1 MSTDIR
7 VIYFASCDVFDNL
20 ALEELLLVERTRKQI
35 VIAFYQNADSVVIG
49 RHQNPWIEC
58 DVPALQADR
67 IALAR
72 RVSGGGAVYHDRGN
86 LNYSVILARERYDRN
101 AVFDALLSGLA
112 RLDVAAVRNERNDIL
127 VGGVKVSGT
136 AFRHTKDST
145 LHHGTLLVD
154 SRLERIERYLH
165 NRRRS
170 ERFRGIRSVEAR
182 VGCLGNGVTPAVARD
197 ALARALSRSLGGRV
211 PETLPNAVPPPRPVY
226 QSRRDERAAWDW
238 VYGATPDF
246 VLDVPY
252 AAVSDAAKLRVHR
265 GRAVEFSIPAVGVAL
280 PLPPWRYGRD
290 ALEVPWLQ
298 ARLTTRYPH
307 LAPTTVAAI
316 VAAAVDAWSRQL
328 V

>member
-1 MSTDIR
+1 MKTDIR
-7 VIYFASCDVFDNL
+7 VLYFESCDVFDNL
-20 ALEELLLVERTRKQI
+20 ALEELLLVERTREQI

-58 DVPALQADR
+58 DVPALQTDR

-86 LNYSVILARERYDRN
+86 LNYSVILPRDRYDRN
-101 AVFDALLSGLA
+101 GIFDAVLSGLA

-127 VGGVKVSGT
+127 VGGAKVSGT
-136 AFRHTKDST
+136 AFRHTRDST
-145 LHHGTLLVD
+145 LHHGTLLID
-154 SRLERIERYLH
+154 SRLDRIERYLH

-182 VGCLGNGVTPAVARD
+182 VGCLGHGVTPAAARD

-211 PETLPNAVPPPRPVY
+211 PDTLPNAVPPARSEYRV
-226 QSRRDERAAWDW
+226 RRDERAAWDW

-252 AAVSDAAKLRVHR
+252 AADSDAAKLRVHR
-265 GRAVEFSIPAVGVAL
+265 GRAVELSIPGVDGTLSL
-280 PLPPWRYGRD
+280 PSWRYGRD
-290 ALEVPWLQ
+290 ALEVPRLQ
-298 ARLTTRYPH
+298 ARLTTQYPQ
-307 LAPTTVAAI
+307 LAPTTVATI
-316 VAAAVDAWSRQL
+316 VAAAVDAWNRQL
-328 V
+328 I